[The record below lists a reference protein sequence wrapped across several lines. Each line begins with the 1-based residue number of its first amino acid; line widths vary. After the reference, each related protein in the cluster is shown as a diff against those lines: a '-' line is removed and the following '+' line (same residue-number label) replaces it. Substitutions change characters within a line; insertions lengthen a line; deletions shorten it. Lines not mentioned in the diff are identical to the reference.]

1 MQSFFVV
8 FIQIEGEVAM
18 GVIEEDS
25 EVVEEVVTEV
35 ATEVAMEEKW
45 EAGEWWCFIFS
56 QKQLQWLI
64 CTNV

>member
-1 MQSFFVV
+1 
-8 FIQIEGEVAM
+8 M
-18 GVIEEDS
+18 GVIEDS

-56 QKQLQWLI
+56 QKQLQRLI